1 MSQLAPPPSSSV
13 GGEGAQALSFST
25 LQILTVVINI
35 PPLDGSN
42 MRFELK
48 KRELL
53 RSELGKNTFAH
64 LNWWHR
70 KERKKKN
77 GFLHKLLPNW

>member
-1 MSQLAPPPSSSV
+1 MITSQLAAPPSSSV

-48 KRELL
+48 KQELL
-53 RSELGKNTFAH
+53 RIRVELKALFPPFILSRQKQVSRDVGNPD
-64 LNWWHR
+64 LR
-70 KERKKKN
+70 
-77 GFLHKLLPNW
+77 